1 MSKGEICLVRRNRKI
16 RKINIILMYS
26 VLIALIIVMTVQ
38 TSKLTAQTRTLE
50 DREKMIDASIAEQ
63 ENEKLSLQDE
73 IDFINTREYIEEQA
87 REKLG
92 LLYPNE
98 TIIKEKH

>member
-1 MSKGEICLVRRNRKI
+1 MARKI
-16 RKINIILMYS
+16 RKVSKLNIILMYC
-26 VLIALIIVMTVQ
+26 VLLALVLVMTVQ

-50 DREKMIDASIAEQ
+50 AKEAMIDLTIAEQ
-63 ENEKLSLQDE
+63 ENQKISLSDKLE
-73 IDFINTREYIEEQA
+73 YINTREYIEEQA

-98 TIIKEKH
+98 IIIKEKD